1 MFIIVEGPDGSG
13 KSSLVSELIEQ
24 ATVKYPDREVVAYH
38 MGKPEE
44 ESRLWV
50 LNQWAAS
57 VENVDWTDGYIVIA
71 DRWHWGEVTYAP
83 LKRPHTCQDEYGLL
97 GVGGWRLVELM
108 LLSRGA
114 VQFALM
120 QPPDVLARR
129 VGVRGDDFVKV
140 DELERIHS
148 LYMSGIEKAARVEV
162 LTPDPD
168 DMSALPALAER
179 MLEIAREREKQ
190 VKAVAQFPMYIG
202 SPRPRVL
209 LVGDKRNDP
218 NGPILPFYPAKGNSG
233 DYLLSNLPDPF
244 WKTVGVVNGT
254 ELCDSQ
260 LAMLWAVLGEPRV
273 VALGRMAEKSLAG
286 VRGIPRSY
294 VNVVPHPQY
303 VRRFHH
309 HDGQEYGRAVERL
322 SSERQ
327 EEKDKWIL
335 R

>member
-13 KSSLVSELIEQ
+13 KSSLVDALLEE
-24 ATVKYPDREVVAYH
+24 ATVRYPDRKVVHYH

-57 VENVDWTDGYIVIA
+57 VEKTDWTDGYIVIA

-97 GVGGWRLVELM
+97 GAGGWRLVELM

-114 VQFALM
+114 VQFVLM
-120 QPPDVLARR
+120 QPPDVLVRR
-129 VGVRGDDFVKV
+129 VGARGDDFVKV
-140 DELERIHS
+140 DELEQIHS
-148 LYMSGIEKAARVEV
+148 LYMSGIQKAARVEI
-162 LTPDPD
+162 LTPNPD
-168 DMSALPALAER
+168 DMSALSGLAVS
-179 MLEIAREREKQ
+179 MLGVAKERENQ
-190 VKAVAQFPMYIG
+190 VKSIAQFPMYIG

-218 NGPILPFYPAKGNSG
+218 DGPILPFYPAKGNSG
-233 DYLLSNLPDPF
+233 DYMLSNLPDPF

-254 ELCDSQ
+254 ELCDSR
-260 LAMLWAVLGEPRV
+260 LALLWTVLGEPRV

-286 VRGIPRSY
+286 LRGIPRSY
-294 VNVVPHPQY
+294 INVVPHPQY

-309 HDGQEYGRAVERL
+309 HDGEEYGRAIERL
-322 SSERQ
+322 SNKKQ

>member
-13 KSSLVSELIEQ
+13 KSCLVDAILKQ
-24 ATVKYPDREVVAYH
+24 AEAVHPDREIVYYH

-57 VENVDWTDGYIVIA
+57 VEMVDWTDGYVVVA

-83 LKRPHTCQDEYGLL
+83 IKRPHTCQDEYGLL

-114 VQFALM
+114 VQFVLM

-129 VGVRGDDFVKV
+129 VGARGDDFVNV

-148 LYMSGIEKAARVEV
+148 LYMSGIEKAARVEM
-162 LTPDPD
+162 LTPNPD
-168 DMSALPALAER
+168 NMSAIPDLAVR
-179 MLEIAREREKQ
+179 VLEIAREREH
-190 VKAVAQFPMYIG
+190 AARSIAQFPMYIG

-209 LVGDKRNDP
+209 LVGDRRNDP

-260 LAMLWAVLGEPRV
+260 LAMLWTVLGEPRV
-273 VALGRMAEKSLAG
+273 VALGRMAEKSLSG
-286 VRGIPRSY
+286 LRGIPRSY
-294 VNVVPHPQY
+294 INVVPHPQY

-322 SSERQ
+322 SNKQQ
-327 EEKDKWIL
+327 EKTDRWIL